1 MLLFVCF
8 QGKAGVCHISDCL
21 QFGKFL
27 KRLDNHFLASHPG
40 VTRGENDN
48 KPLKLMLVN
57 KTCVKCLLH
66 GCEKEV
72 IHFKQHLKNRHK
84 MGMEDYI
91 KKISEKEAEVFYEP
105 STSSQSLTT
114 SEIPGSTPSTSESLA
129 PVQYPSPSFIPES
142 RTFTVPSF
150 NLSSPSESPIP
161 LSPPPPS
168 HRIFNADDYKI
179 RELTDD
185 EFSFERFCYLKHQT
199 MHYGLLAMCSHL
211 RTQSLSNFYAS
222 CIRRDIFGK
231 IPLRTLTEIYQYRS
245 CLLL

>member
-27 KRLDNHFLASHPG
+27 KRLDNHFLASQPG
-40 VTRGENDN
+40 VMKGENDN

-129 PVQYPSPSFIPES
+129 PVQYPSP
-142 RTFTVPSF
+142 
-150 NLSSPSESPIP
+150 P
-161 LSPPPPS
+161 LFVNHAHSLFPL
-168 HRIFNADDYKI
+168 
-179 RELTDD
+179 LTYLHLPKAQYPRVLLHHHT
-185 EFSFERFCYLKHQT
+185 EFSMQMITKS
-199 MHYGLLAMCSHL
+199 G
-211 RTQSLSNFYAS
+211 N
-222 CIRRDIFGK
+222 
-231 IPLRTLTEIYQYRS
+231 
-245 CLLL
+245 